1 MWSKACG
8 KRFKKTKRKTRKM
21 NCRAGQDTNHKLL
34 ENKHYYYTSSV
45 YILWQPTARA
55 GSHNLSDL
63 FALSRVS
70 SHLTDMSHHITL
82 YRGRICSPSVYPR
95 RCRCVF
101 CAKSDGEDWKPQG
114 WQTLAYAQFRLHCQ
128 QFFHFWLFPHAN
140 FSTSYCFS
148 TILSVFSALRVSPAP
163 RRHDKWCQRSCIVFR
178 KGKQEL
184 GKGGGG
190 ISSTAERGPDSVE
203 KCTLQ
208 NQHKHLQRHQV
219 GRTRAWHV
227 SLKVFP
233 MQRIPVEKSGLK
245 GETLESIWEG
255 IDYHNWNKLSSESQ
269 IPTNVGSQ
277 RDQYERANIEGNT

>member
-184 GKGGGG
+184 EKGGGG
-190 ISSTAERGPDSVE
+190 DFEYVGEGSWQCWKMYATKSTQTFAAAPSWPHSGVTCLAKSFSNAKNPSGKV
-203 KCTLQ
+203 
-208 NQHKHLQRHQV
+208 
-219 GRTRAWHV
+219 RT
-227 SLKVFP
+227 
-233 MQRIPVEKSGLK
+233 
-245 GETLESIWEG
+245 
-255 IDYHNWNKLSSESQ
+255 
-269 IPTNVGSQ
+269 
-277 RDQYERANIEGNT
+277 